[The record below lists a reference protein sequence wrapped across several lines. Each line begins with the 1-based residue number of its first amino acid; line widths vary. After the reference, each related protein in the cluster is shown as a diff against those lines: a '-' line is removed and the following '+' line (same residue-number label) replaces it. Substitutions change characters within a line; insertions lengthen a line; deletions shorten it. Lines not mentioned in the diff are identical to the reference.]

1 METVS
6 SISLCR
12 VLYEYLKNIEGRRKK
27 WIKYANQIG
36 AKSFNL
42 MSTMDVCDNMLRWM
56 DKTSQ
61 SYYIEEEILKAF
73 KTLEENEIIL
83 KIYLEYGSSALCIF
97 PSNRTGYRRLQ
108 AYSNKVLKYCD
119 EKVLRTVL
127 DEAHIDTRGFYN
139 NYANKVY
146 RV

>member
-1 METVS
+1 MGTVS
-6 SISLCR
+6 SIAQCR
-12 VLYEYLKNIEGRRKK
+12 VLYEYLKKIEDKRKK

-36 AKSFNL
+36 TKSFSL
-42 MSTMDVCDNMLRWM
+42 MSTMAVCDNMLKWM

-61 SYYIEEEILKAF
+61 SYYIEEELLKAF

-97 PSNRTGYRRLQ
+97 PSERTGYRRLQ
-108 AYSNKVLKYCD
+108 AYSNKVLKNCD
-119 EKVLRTVL
+119 EKVLRMVF
-127 DEAHIDTRGFYN
+127 DEADIDTRDFYN
-139 NYANKVY
+139 NHANKMY

>member
-12 VLYEYLKNIEGRRKK
+12 VLYEYLKTIENKRKK

-36 AKSFNL
+36 TESFNL
-42 MSTMDVCDNMLRWM
+42 MSTMAVCDNMLKWM

-61 SYYIEEEILKAF
+61 SYYIEEELFKAF

-97 PSNRTGYRRLQ
+97 PSDRTGYRRLQ
-108 AYSNKVLKYCD
+108 AYSNKVLENCD
-119 EKVLRTVL
+119 EKVLRMVL
-127 DEAHIDTRGFYN
+127 EEANIDTRGFYN